1 MMKIR
6 RLEERDLETRLA
18 WMNNPAIYESM
29 HFEVPV
35 TMEKTLEWFRG
46 NLGSK
51 KRADLVV
58 EDNEEIVAFCG
69 ITGIDEKILKAE
81 TYLFVSPYLH
91 HCGIGTKAKR
101 LMIDY
106 AFNEMGMNKL
116 FVVTNENNDASIAL
130 QRKFGYQLEGR
141 FRGEYVLA
149 DGTRKDR
156 LYFGLLK
163 KDWEESKNSK
173 NKKKNC

>member
-1 MMKIR
+1 MMEIR
-6 RLEERDLETRLA
+6 RLEEDDLETRVA

-29 HFEVPV
+29 HFDVPV
-35 TMEKTLEWFRG
+35 SKEKTLEWFRG

-58 EDNEEIVAFCG
+58 ENNGEVVAFCG
-69 ITGIDEKILKAE
+69 ITGIDAKILKAE
-81 TYLFVSPYLH
+81 TYLFVGPTLH

-106 AFNEMGMNKL
+106 AFNEMGLNKL
-116 FVVTNENNDASIAL
+116 FVVTNENNVASIAL
-130 QRKFGYQLEGR
+130 QRRFGYQQEGR
-141 FRGEYVLA
+141 FREEYVLA
-149 DGTRKDR
+149 DGTRMDR

-163 KDWEESKNSK
+163 KDWEENHEQ
-173 NKKKNC
+173 

>member
-1 MMKIR
+1 
-6 RLEERDLETRLA
+6 
-18 WMNNPAIYESM
+18 MNKPTIYMSM
-29 HFEVPV
+29 HFDVPV
-35 TMEKTLEWFRG
+35 TMEKTFDWFRG

-58 EDNEEIVAFCG
+58 EDNSEIVAFCG
-69 ITGIDEKILKAE
+69 ITGIDAKILKAE

-106 AFNEMGMNKL
+106 AFNKLGLNKL
-116 FVVTNENNDASIAL
+116 FVVINENNDASIAL

-141 FRGEYVLA
+141 FREEYVLTNGMKMA
-149 DGTRKDR
+149 R

-163 KDWEESKNSK
+163 EDWQKINYEKLDFNG
-173 NKKKNC
+173 KKKY

>member
-1 MMKIR
+1 MMEIR
-6 RLEERDLETRLA
+6 RLRKEDLETRVA

-29 HFEVPV
+29 HFDVPV
-35 TMEKTLEWFRG
+35 MLDKTLEWFKG

-58 EDNEEIVAFCG
+58 EDNDEIVAFGG

-81 TYLFVSPYLH
+81 TYLFVSPFKH

-106 AFNEMGMNKL
+106 AFNEMGLNKL
-116 FVVTNENNDASIAL
+116 FVVTNENNEASIAL
-130 QRKFGYQLEGR
+130 QRKYGYQLEGR
-141 FRGEYVLA
+141 FREEYILA
-149 DGTRKDR
+149 DGTKMDR

-163 KDWEESKNSK
+163 KDWEETP
-173 NKKKNC
+173 KK

>member
-1 MMKIR
+1 MEIR
-6 RLEERDLETRLA
+6 KLSKEDLETRVA

-29 HFEVPV
+29 HFDVPV
-35 TMEKTLEWFRG
+35 TMTKTLEWFRG

-58 EDNEEIVAFCG
+58 ENNGEIVAFCG
-69 ITGIDEKILKAE
+69 ITGIDKKIQKAE
-81 TYLFVSPYLH
+81 TYLFVSPFLH

-106 AFNEMGMNKL
+106 AFNEVGLNKL
-116 FVVTNENNDASIAL
+116 FVVTNENNAASIAL

-141 FRGEYVLA
+141 FREEYLLE
-149 DGTRKDR
+149 DGTKMDR

-163 KDWEESKNSK
+163 KDWEENHEH
-173 NKKKNC
+173 